1 MGKGYGGET
10 KWMYFLIEYDE
21 LLKEHNNVWNKVKD
35 SIKKSLIAKLIRNKH
50 ILEAK
55 IILW

>member
-1 MGKGYGGET
+1 MGKGYGGEA

-35 SIKKSLIAKLIRNKH
+35 SIKKSLIAKPIRNKH